1 MIRLRILAFCALLA
15 ITASSSFAKLQI
27 FAGVNGM
34 NPGDVSLPMK
44 DLIWQFNTWSWAELD
59 DRSTSPGFFGGTDRY
74 PWPVKPVPAKEIR
87 AAAPLDENNFP
98 TQVPFTY
105 GGKKY
110 RPVWLFNWFLPT
122 RLFPMGTYTFIAE
135 GKGVVEFGWAKD
147 VRIELKGGKTVFEF
161 PITEMPAENIFS
173 NETFNAGQGPKQS
186 GLVMT
191 ILESDPTDHV
201 RNIHLIRP
209 DLNGG
214 NSWAKD
220 FETCPFNPQWLNDHR
235 MYKSLRFMDWIGAN
249 QNGVVEWKDRIS
261 PQKFPAAD
269 RKIESAPYLVMES
282 IHINHVPWEFMIKA
296 VNAINCDIWI
306 CVPAR
311 ANEDYVRNLA
321 QLFKANLKP
330 GIKVYLEWANET
342 WNSIFLGLHSTN
354 FVRDNYN
361 SSVSSLYDA
370 HAYMAVRN
378 AKIFDEILGADR
390 VVAIVSGHQASSGI
404 GDNIMTSLKK
414 SSINPTGYKV
424 DGFAIQH
431 YFGTS
436 GPNRGQNQ
444 AAKNT
449 ANANG
454 VKLYM
459 YEGGTESGKGPAM
472 YDLYKNAL
480 NAFDQDGFE
489 NYNAFVAVSGWGQ
502 YGTWGHMEYVNQ
514 PLADAHKYRALYDW
528 AVSNG
533 QFDPNTPLPACQG
546 ASVLNREA
554 FYNSVRATAGNYQ
567 CPGNLNAHYTL
578 LGKSTTRSALLNK
591 RGVTLVK
598 TNNSVRR
605 HFDW

>member
-1 MIRLRILAFCALLA
+1 MVRLRAFWVPVILAIIATTSIAKLH
-15 ITASSSFAKLQI
+15 ITANVGGSSPNDASMPF
-27 FAGVNGM
+27 
-34 NPGDVSLPMK
+34 K

-59 DRSTSPGFFGGTDRY
+59 DRSSNPGFFGGVDRY
-74 PWPVKPVPAKEIR
+74 PWPVKPVPTKEIR

-161 PITEMPAENIFS
+161 AITEMPAINIFN

-235 MYKSLRFMDWIGAN
+235 IYKSLRFMDWIGAN

-261 PQKFPAAD
+261 PAKFPAAD
-269 RKIESAPYLVMES
+269 KKIEHAPYLTMEW
-282 IHINHVPWEFMIKA
+282 IQINHVPWEFMIQA
-296 VNAINCDIWI
+296 VNTLNCDAWI

-311 ANEDYVRNLA
+311 ANEEYVRNLA
-321 QLFKANLKP
+321 QLFKAQLKP
-330 GIKVYLEWANET
+330 GLKVYLEWANET

-354 FVRDNYN
+354 FVKSNYN
-361 SSVSSLYDA
+361 SSVADLFDA
-370 HAYMAVRN
+370 HAYMVARN
-378 AKIFDEILGADR
+378 GKIFDEILGADR
-390 VVAIVSGHQASSGI
+390 VVVVVSGHAANSGV
-404 GDNIMTSLKK
+404 GDNIFTSMKK
-414 SSINPTGYKV
+414 SAINPTGYKA
-424 DGFAIQH
+424 DGYAITG
-431 YFGTS
+431 YFGTGGRTES
-436 GPNRGQNQ
+436 WSQ
-444 AAKNT
+444 AAKRT
-449 ANANG
+449 ADGNG

-472 YDLYKNAL
+472 YDLYKSTL

-489 NYNAFVAVSGWGQ
+489 NYNAYVAVSGWMQFGN
-502 YGTWGHMEYVNQ
+502 WGHMEYVNQ
-514 PLADAHKYRALYDW
+514 PLADAHKYRAMYDW
-528 AVSNG
+528 AVTNG
-533 QFDPNTPLPACQG
+533 QFDPNSAAPVCGSTAVNHHRSVTPLQSITGTGYTGRAITTYYDLMGKAVGQG
-546 ASVLNREA
+546 AKQGHKGIFIVKDA
-554 FYNSVRATAGNYQ
+554 Q
-567 CPGNLNAHYTL
+567 
-578 LGKSTTRSALLNK
+578 STGRTII
-591 RGVTLVK
+591 
-598 TNNSVRR
+598 
-605 HFDW
+605 W